1 MNTTTTRR
9 SLRNTNSTESTINP
23 VDHMALVHH
32 IVNRVAKGFPPF
44 VERDDLVQAGMV
56 GLVEAAN
63 RFDAESGTSFAS
75 FASRRIEGAILDYV
89 RADSWM
95 PRQLRAVE
103 KQISAVEDRFAID
116 GDNSD
121 ATVAQEL
128 DLQVDQ
134 LRAIRRDLAR
144 ARTTSLDRVFDD
156 AGSPMSES
164 IESND
169 MSPADKAEFE
179 ELRRLLVAG
188 IELLSDKQ
196 RHVITRYY
204 IEEIGLSDIA
214 DEMGVGISRVSKIKQ
229 SAIEKL
235 GEGIQAQF
243 TARTEP
249 RTRHQA
255 AQQQFA
261 DAMAI
266 RAAS

>member
-1 MNTTTTRR
+1 
-9 SLRNTNSTESTINP
+9 
-23 VDHMALVHH
+23 
-32 IVNRVAKGFPPF
+32 
-44 VERDDLVQAGMV
+44 
-56 GLVEAAN
+56 
-63 RFDAESGTSFAS
+63 
-75 FASRRIEGAILDYV
+75 
-89 RADSWM
+89 
-95 PRQLRAVE
+95 
-103 KQISAVEDRFAID
+103 
-116 GDNSD
+116 
-121 ATVAQEL
+121 
-128 DLQVDQ
+128 
-134 LRAIRRDLAR
+134 
-144 ARTTSLDRVFDD
+144 
-156 AGSPMSES
+156 MSES

-243 TARTEP
+243 AARTEP
-249 RTRHQA
+249 RTRHQV

-261 DAMAI
+261 DAMAM